1 MNQAVMEF
9 TFDRE
14 EVEAIFISLDGN
26 ADALLMLAEKVGRP
40 ELDSALRYVIQIL
53 QEHHTTLRWHL
64 GLPVGGKSSASLELI
79 EGGAHV

>member
-14 EVEAIFISLDGN
+14 EVEATLGSLDSN

-40 ELDSALRYVIQIL
+40 ELEGALRYVIQL
-53 QEHHTTLRWHL
+53 LREHHATLRWHL
-64 GLPVGGKSSASLELI
+64 GLPLTGKRMSLELI
-79 EGGAHV
+79 DGGAHG

>member
-14 EVEAIFISLDGN
+14 EVEATLVSLDGN

-40 ELDSALRYVIQIL
+40 ELDNAFRYIIKIL
-53 QEHHTTLRWHL
+53 HEHNTTLRWHL
-64 GLPVGGKSSASLELI
+64 NLPLSSRRSSLELV
-79 EGGAHV
+79 EGRAHA